1 MAIDFGQVFRG
12 VATGAMSAYNDAV
25 VAKDR
30 QYAELAVRAGDNYL
44 NNILPETRKAE
55 ETRKDVYD
63 RIASDFGNNFAELM
77 DINKITTLK
86 DGYEQAAKYYQGA
99 DKDALEAAMFDTSYD
114 KRYQT
119 RGKSFNEKYE
129 PVRKYLAEG
138 IGTMGPYTI
147 DSLVGETEE
156 KQPPM
161 RTAMV
166 SQKDPMTD
174 TVTQQEV
181 SVPGEFSSTAIRDFV
196 DLSKIGDKDDKP
208 FTQESQYRLRNND
221 IIKQAVA
228 VSGLDAKF
236 STNPIDG
243 TLSVTAIDEAS
254 QSKYNLLTE
263 RANNAFAA
271 NPTRVDY
278 QNIGNEVATYVNTIQ
293 SLSKAGSQA
302 VTNYFNN
309 AEVFKNAP
317 KTKDGGVDINS
328 KEKVYT
334 LKDGTKVDAFEVF
347 ERENAQL
354 IISYVKGSTAEKIFI
369 REQFGKG
376 YSGFFDVIDA
386 DLEKQENS

>member
-236 STNPIDG
+236 SESPDGSLSITN
-243 TLSVTAIDEAS
+243 IDEAS
-254 QSKYNLLTE
+254 QAKYNLVTE

-278 QNIGNEVATYVNTIQ
+278 QNIGNEAATYVR
-293 SLSKAGSQA
+293 SLESFAKTGSQA
-302 VTNYFNN
+302 ITNYFNN
-309 AEVFKNAP
+309 AEVYKNAP
-317 KTKDGGVDINS
+317 KTKDGAVDINS

-347 ERENAQL
+347 ERSNAQL
-354 IISYVKGSTAEKIFI
+354 ILNYVKGSTAEKIFI
-369 REQFGKG
+369 REKFGKG
-376 YSGFFDVIDA
+376 YSGFFDIIDA

>member
-129 PVRKYLAEG
+129 PVRKYLSEG

-236 STNPIDG
+236 SESPDGSLSITN
-243 TLSVTAIDEAS
+243 IDEAS
-254 QSKYNLLTE
+254 QAKYNLVTE

-278 QNIGNEVATYVNTIQ
+278 QNIGNEAATYVR
-293 SLSKAGSQA
+293 SLESFAKTGSQA
-302 VTNYFNN
+302 ITNYFNN
-309 AEVFKNAP
+309 AEVYKNAP
-317 KTKDGGVDINS
+317 KTKDGAVDINS

-347 ERENAQL
+347 ERSNAQL
-354 IISYVKGSTAEKIFI
+354 ILNYVKGSTAEKIFI
-369 REQFGKG
+369 REKFGKG
-376 YSGFFDVIDA
+376 YSGFFDIIDA

>member
-55 ETRKDVYD
+55 ENRKDVYD

-99 DKDALEAAMFDTSYD
+99 DKNALEAAMFETNFDQ
-114 KRYQT
+114 RYNQ

-208 FTQESQYRLRNND
+208 FTQESQYRLRLND
-221 IIKQAVA
+221 IQKQAVTA
-228 VSGLDAKF
+228 TGLNAKF
-236 STNPIDG
+236 ITNPDG
-243 TLSVTAIDEAS
+243 STTVTDIDEAS
-254 QSKYNLLTE
+254 QNKFQLVTE
-263 RANNAFAA
+263 YSSDMFAKA
-271 NPTRVDY
+271 PNRTDY
-278 QNIGNEVATYVNTIQ
+278 LNIGNEAATKVTALE
-293 SLSKAGSQA
+293 SLAKNGNNAM
-302 VTNYFNN
+302 TNYFQSHIQ
-309 AEVFKNAP
+309 KAP
-317 KTKDGGVDINS
+317 KVDGKVDYTS
-328 KEKVYT
+328 EKKVYP
-334 LKDGTKVDAFEVF
+334 LKDGTMVNAREVF
-347 ERENAQL
+347 ERQNADL
-354 IISYVKGSTAEKIFI
+354 IKAYIVGSITQKNFI
-369 REQFGKG
+369 REKFGRG
-376 YSGFFDVIDA
+376 YSVFFDQIDDA
-386 DLEKQENS
+386 LDQQENS